1 MDITSLPSLSDFFEG
16 ADQWG
21 EVLAL
26 LPVLVLLEL
35 ILSADNAVALAA
47 IARSSRQ
54 PEREGLALNLGI
66 GIALVLRIALI
77 VVAQWVLQNAWVQ
90 LLAAAY
96 LVWLVVDHFN
106 NRSVAEAESIEG
118 NESSGLSRPF
128 LNTVL
133 LLAFTDL
140 AFSIDSVAAAVA
152 ISAQIVLIS
161 TGAFIGIVALRF
173 TSSLFIRW
181 LYLYPR
187 LETAGFLAVAFV
199 ALRLIV
205 HVVVPSLNQPD
216 WLTLVVVLFGLFL
229 LIQSASLRL
238 EFKEDALIVWQN
250 SRELRRFSYD
260 QWLSW
265 RLFAPWLPGLFYFRE
280 TQSIHFLPILF
291 SPKELRE
298 QLELRVGALEVP
310 NGDPEDSTSKSE
322 E

>member
-54 PEREGLALNLGI
+54 PDQERLALNLGI
-66 GIALVLRIALI
+66 AMALVLRIALI

-96 LVWLVVDHFN
+96 LVWLVFDHFN
-106 NRSVAEAESIEG
+106 NRTSDLTEPIVGS
-118 NESSGLSRPF
+118 ESSGVSRPF

-152 ISAQIVLIS
+152 ISDQILLIS
-161 TGAFIGIVALRF
+161 AGAFIGIVALRF
-173 TSSLFIRW
+173 TSALFIRW
-181 LYLYPR
+181 LDLYPR

-205 HVVVPSLNQPD
+205 HVVLPNLNQPD
-216 WLTLVVVLFGLFL
+216 WLTLLVVLM
-229 LIQSASLRL
+229 
-238 EFKEDALIVWQN
+238 
-250 SRELRRFSYD
+250 
-260 QWLSW
+260 
-265 RLFAPWLPGLFYFRE
+265 LFAWGM
-280 TQSIHFLPILF
+280 SIRSNDLDQDESH
-291 SPKELRE
+291 
-298 QLELRVGALEVP
+298 AC
-310 NGDPEDSTSKSE
+310 
-322 E
+322 

>member
-1 MDITSLPSLSDFFEG
+1 MDITSLPSRSDFFEG
-16 ADQWG
+16 ADQWR
-21 EVLAL
+21 EVVSL

-54 PEREGLALNLGI
+54 PEQERLALNLGI
-66 GIALVLRIALI
+66 GIALVLRIGLI

-106 NRSVAEAESIEG
+106 NRSGDDAESIG
-118 NESSGLSRPF
+118 GSESSALSRPF

-152 ISAQIVLIS
+152 ISDQILLIS
-161 TGAFIGIVALRF
+161 AGAFIGIVALRF
-173 TSSLFIRW
+173 TSGLFIRW
-181 LYLYPR
+181 LDLYPR

-205 HVVVPSLNQPD
+205 HVVLPSINQPD
-216 WLTLVVVLFGLFL
+216 WLTLLVVLMLFGWGMSIRSNDL
-229 LIQSASLRL
+229 
-238 EFKEDALIVWQN
+238 
-250 SRELRRFSYD
+250 D
-260 QWLSW
+260 QDESH
-265 RLFAPWLPGLFYFRE
+265 AC
-280 TQSIHFLPILF
+280 
-291 SPKELRE
+291 
-298 QLELRVGALEVP
+298 
-310 NGDPEDSTSKSE
+310 
-322 E
+322 

>member
-16 ADQWG
+16 ADQWR
-21 EVLAL
+21 EVVSL

-54 PEREGLALNLGI
+54 PEQERLALNLGI

-90 LLAAAY
+90 LMAAAY
-96 LVWLVVDHFN
+96 LVWLVVDHFH
-106 NRSVAEAESIEG
+106 NRSGDDAESIESS
-118 NESSGLSRPF
+118 ESGALSRPF

-152 ISAQIVLIS
+152 ISDQILLIS
-161 TGAFIGIVALRF
+161 AGAFIGIVALRF
-173 TSSLFIRW
+173 TSALFIRW
-181 LYLYPR
+181 LDLYPR

-205 HVVVPSLNQPD
+205 HVVLPSVNQPD
-216 WLTLVVVLFGLFL
+216 WLTLLVVLMLFGWGMSIRSKDL
-229 LIQSASLRL
+229 
-238 EFKEDALIVWQN
+238 
-250 SRELRRFSYD
+250 D
-260 QWLSW
+260 QDESH
-265 RLFAPWLPGLFYFRE
+265 AC
-280 TQSIHFLPILF
+280 
-291 SPKELRE
+291 
-298 QLELRVGALEVP
+298 
-310 NGDPEDSTSKSE
+310 
-322 E
+322 